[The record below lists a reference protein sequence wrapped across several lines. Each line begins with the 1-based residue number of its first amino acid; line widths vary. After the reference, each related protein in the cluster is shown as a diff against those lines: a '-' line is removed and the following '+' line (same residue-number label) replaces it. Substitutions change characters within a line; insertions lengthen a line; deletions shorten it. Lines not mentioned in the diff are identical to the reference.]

1 LTQKLGDGAR
11 ILVVDDEMGMREGCR
26 RALTPAG
33 YRVDLAPDL
42 TRARELIAVGD
53 YDLYL
58 LDVMLPD
65 GSGLSLLDSI
75 LAENPDAICIIIT
88 GFGSVAMAVDAVR
101 SGAYNFLSKPFTSDE
116 LLVAV
121 EQGLERHRL
130 KAVERQAEELTRT
143 KEELE
148 RLDEMKSH
156 LMLKV
161 AHELR
166 APVAA
171 AQSYVNLIVA
181 GYVPENELRPT
192 LARIQARLQEMLH
205 LTSDLLELARLKEAR
220 GLPAEAGEQ
229 DVASIL
235 KEVCEMLS
243 EQARNKSQ
251 SFQIEILDHPIMVA
265 NREHIKQIWTNLIS
279 NAIKYTPERGRISV
293 RLQADKD
300 ALIGVV
306 EDSGIGMSEQEMGH
320 LFQEFFRT
328 DAAKATGEIGTG
340 LGLSIVKQIVDAY
353 GGEIKATSK
362 VGQGTRFRFILP
374 LQPKMDRAEP
384 RGRSTPPRAPTPAS
398 QRVYRGTHASNL
410 VLGGEA
416 GPETRS

>member
-1 LTQKLGDGAR
+1 MTQKLGEGAH

-26 RALTPAG
+26 RALAPAG

-42 TRARELIAVGD
+42 ARARDLIAGSD

-75 LAENPDAICIIIT
+75 LNQNPDAICIIIT
-88 GFGSVAMAVDAVR
+88 GFGNVEMAVDAVR
-101 SGAYNFLSKPFTSDE
+101 RGAYNFLSKPFTSDE

-130 KAVERQAEELTRT
+130 KAVERQAEELYRA

-148 RLDEMKSH
+148 HLDEMKSH

-166 APVAA
+166 APAAA

-181 GYVPENELRPT
+181 GYVPPSEVTPT
-192 LARIQARLQEMLH
+192 LSRVQARLQEMLN

-220 GLPAEAGEQ
+220 GLPAQAGEQ

-235 KEVCEMLS
+235 KEVYEMLS
-243 EQARNKSQ
+243 DQARNKSQ
-251 SFQIEILDHPIMVA
+251 SFQIEILNHPIMVA
-265 NREHIKQIWTNLIS
+265 NREHIRQIWTNLIS
-279 NAIKYTPERGRISV
+279 NAIKYTPDKGRIAV
-293 RLQADKD
+293 RLQVDQD
-300 ALIGVV
+300 VLIGVV
-306 EDSGIGMSEQEMGH
+306 EDSGIGMSEQEMEH

-340 LGLSIVKQIVDAY
+340 LGLSIVKQIVDSY

-374 LQPKMDRAEP
+374 LQPKLERPEP
-384 RGRSTPPRAPTPAS
+384 RAGARPQHAPIPGAPH
-398 QRVYRGTHASNL
+398 VYRGTHTANL
-410 VLGGEA
+410 VRGGDAVPEA
-416 GPETRS
+416 RP